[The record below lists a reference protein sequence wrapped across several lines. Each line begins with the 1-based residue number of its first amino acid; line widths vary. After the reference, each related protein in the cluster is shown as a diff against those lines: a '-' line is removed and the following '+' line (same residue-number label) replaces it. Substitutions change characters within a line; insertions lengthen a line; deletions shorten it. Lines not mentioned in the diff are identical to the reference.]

1 MFFEIEKKFIF
12 PKIQPFQVYQPTVF
26 SVFTKVV
33 KSSLPSNSKTLS
45 SSQKDTLYLLA
56 VTSYSLNPALSL
68 ETSNLLEIPMN
79 LPILDI
85 SYRQN
90 DTISGFLCSASFTF
104 HNSLSVF
111 FSLSST
117 LFIFMAK
124 SYSIVFSTTFFF

>member
-1 MFFEIEKKFIF
+1 MGVALKRPPLPQNTMFFEIEKKFIF

-85 SYRQN
+85 SYKWN
-90 DTISGFLCSASFTF
+90 YITCSHLCLNF
-104 HNSLSVF
+104 
-111 FSLSST
+111 ST
-117 LFIFMAK
+117 LHNVLKFHPRCSVYQHF
-124 SYSIVFSTTFFF
+124 TP